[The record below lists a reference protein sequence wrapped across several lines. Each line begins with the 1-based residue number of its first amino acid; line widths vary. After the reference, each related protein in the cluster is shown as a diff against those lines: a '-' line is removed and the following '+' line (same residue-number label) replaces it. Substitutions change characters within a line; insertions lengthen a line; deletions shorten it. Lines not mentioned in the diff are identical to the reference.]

1 MNTLYV
7 RLTGMCLFLLGLL
20 RYVVAFNTEEGRV
33 GEGGGRVGGRVKSII
48 RWLKENVMKFS
59 LAKTST
65 TTTR

>member
-33 GEGGGRVGGRVKSII
+33 GEGGGREGGQGKI
-48 RWLKENVMKFS
+48 NN
-59 LAKTST
+59 
-65 TTTR
+65 